1 MDINHILLQKQRHLA
16 ELSSAHLNNEASDV
30 SYQQLCDD
38 LHELS
43 GAAYTVINL
52 LTHDH
57 KATKTV
63 AISEPAKN
71 LQKAL
76 SIFGFNLI
84 GKEWPVDEFAIKAMK
99 TTRLINQGEIGK
111 ASPHITY
118 KIGKLLK
125 NTFGI
130 GNIYSV
136 GLFRKE
142 QVMGTLV
149 LVMKKGEVPAYPELV
164 EIFAQQVGA
173 HLYQIDQKN
182 KLAQEKVSNLI
193 ITNKLTQSETL
204 LRGLFELSPFGIILN
219 DFETGNFVEV
229 NDALLKQIG
238 YSREELFVLT
248 FLEVTPKEYTQQEEI
263 QLELLNNTGRYG
275 PYEKEYIRKDGTR
288 YPVVLNGMITL
299 DAKGK
304 KMIWSIVEDISE
316 RKRAESEL
324 REKHGQFVSLINNIP
339 GISYRCKNDQDWTML
354 FISDAVDT
362 VSGYRAED
370 LLHNKRISY
379 AQLILPEDKE
389 RVAEA
394 VVKALEKNETWE
406 VEYRIRHKNGALR
419 WVSEKGNAVSNTQG
433 EVNFLDGF
441 IIDITDKLK
450 AENSLKQSEARF
462 RQITDTIQ
470 DVFYLY
476 NIVDKKLE
484 FFSPNCHQI
493 LGIAPEFFFEGK
505 KLQTFVHKDDK
516 AKLINANRDIYA
528 GIACEIEYRVWVKK
542 ELRWLN
548 EKSFPIKNEKG
559 NTIKISGIVTDI
571 TAKKRT
577 EAELD
582 AKRMEIQDITNAVN
596 ESSLVSITD
605 KKGDIVK
612 VNSKFCE
619 VSGFTE
625 AELIGQNHRLI
636 NSSYHDKI
644 FWRGLWRTISRGKV
658 WKGEI
663 KNRAKDGTE
672 YWVAS
677 VINPIFDEN
686 GIINHYLSI
695 RQDIT
700 ERKKAELDLVETQQ
714 KLNSIFTEMEDV
726 VWSTRLPDY
735 MVLFMTPS
743 AIDLFGVS
751 FEDLMADSTWWEK
764 LIHPEDK
771 AVIGKIYKQLS
782 NNGSFEEEYRII
794 SLDSKVKWISNKGK
808 IITDKNG
815 VPRRLD
821 GYMRNISAYKFADQ
835 RLRNSEANLK
845 EAHSI
850 AKLGHWELDL
860 VVNRL
865 NWSDSVFEIFE
876 IDPKKFD
883 PSYEEFLK
891 TIHPG
896 DREALNKAYTD
907 SLANKTPYA
916 MEHRLPMPDGRVKW
930 LRENCRT
937 EYDADGKALSSVGI
951 VQDITESKV
960 AELELLKT
968 KDLLVRTNTVARV
981 GGWEVDLVNNAIYWT
996 EITKEIHE
1004 VSPDF
1009 NPDLVTSINFYKEGE
1024 SRNKIT
1030 KLVSKA
1036 LETGEG
1042 FDVELQIITAQ
1053 DREVWVRAIGQAEFE
1068 NNKCIR
1074 LYGTFQDID
1083 KSKKAEELIIRQNQ
1097 FKQLIAEISGE
1108 FVKSDFSTTDAVI
1121 NKILQKCG
1129 VYFDVDR
1136 CFLFQISSEEH
1147 TFSNTHDWHREGT
1160 ESMQHRVQ
1168 NVPLTTFPWFVAKLA
1183 EQDSFII
1190 SDVAQVPAEAESEK
1204 WEWINQHMKSILFV
1218 RIDYNN
1224 QPAGV
1229 LGLSTISRTIDWTE
1243 DQVSGLGVIAH
1254 IISDGLTKDILEK
1267 GLIEAK
1273 DKAENA
1279 NKAKSEFLAN
1289 MSHEI
1294 RTPLNSILGF
1304 SEILLQSIHEPKAA
1318 GQLKT
1323 IQSSGRILL
1332 SLINDLLDLAKI
1344 EAGQLSLQ
1352 ADSVDVRAM
1361 VDEIY
1366 QMFLPQTTKKNLNLF
1381 TEFSSSFPRQV
1392 MIDDIRLKQMIVN
1405 LVGNAVKFTQ
1415 QGSIKIHVD
1424 FSHINP
1430 NQSIGCLQFSV
1441 EDTGMGIAQTDLETI
1456 FESFRQGTEQSVRHY
1471 GGTGLGLSITKRL
1484 VDLMQGEI
1492 SVSSQKGK
1500 GSVFTITIPDVT
1512 FVEYVKESSSKNST
1526 EKLHFKDATILVV
1539 DDVATN
1545 RNLVADYLSDHD
1557 ITLIMGT
1564 NGLEAITLA
1573 KAHQPDLILMD
1584 IRMPEMDGW
1593 EAARIIHETEDLK
1606 DIPIIAFTA
1615 SIQAHETIDG
1625 NFAGLLSKPIQGK
1638 VLFDELKKYIPYDT
1652 VVATAIHSE
1661 NQDEQTTQEELQ
1673 AHLPY
1678 LQEHFQST
1686 IDRLTYMMDVTE
1698 MEQLL
1703 NHLKAYAKQHKLK
1716 QLLNLTAQLETA
1728 FDQFDLDNIS
1738 IELQRLS
1745 ILLNN

>member
-1 MDINHILLQKQRHLA
+1 MDTNLLLLQKQRHLA
-16 ELSSAHLNNEASDV
+16 ELSSAYLSYETSEI

-71 LQKAL
+71 LQKAV

-84 GKEWPVDEFAIKAMK
+84 GKEWPVDEFTIKAMK
-99 TTRLINQGEIGK
+99 TTRLINQVAVGK
-111 ASPHITY
+111 ASPLNTA
-118 KIGKLLK
+118 KIGTLLK
-125 NTFGI
+125 TTFGI

-142 QVMGTLV
+142 QITGTLV
-149 LVMKKGEVPAYPELV
+149 LVMKKGEAPPYPELV

-173 HLYQIDQKN
+173 LLYQIDQKN
-182 KLAQEKVSNLI
+182 KLAQKNVSNQI
-193 ITNKLTQSETL
+193 IANKLAQSETL

-229 NDALLKQIG
+229 NDALIKQIG
-238 YSREELFVLT
+238 YSREELFVLS
-248 FLEVTPKEYTQQEEI
+248 FLEVTPKEYSQQEEI
-263 QLELLNNTGRYG
+263 QLELLKNTGRYG

-299 DAKGK
+299 DANGK
-304 KMIWSIVEDISE
+304 KMIWSIVEDITE
-316 RKRAESEL
+316 RRRAESEL
-324 REKHGQFVSLINNIP
+324 
-339 GISYRCKNDQDWTML
+339 
-354 FISDAVDT
+354 
-362 VSGYRAED
+362 
-370 LLHNKRISY
+370 
-379 AQLILPEDKE
+379 
-389 RVAEA
+389 EA
-394 VVKALEKNETWE
+394 
-406 VEYRIRHKNGALR
+406 
-419 WVSEKGNAVSNTQG
+419 
-433 EVNFLDGF
+433 
-441 IIDITDKLK
+441 KLK
-450 AENSLKQSEARF
+450 
-462 RQITDTIQ
+462 
-470 DVFYLY
+470 
-476 NIVDKKLE
+476 
-484 FFSPNCHQI
+484 
-493 LGIAPEFFFEGK
+493 
-505 KLQTFVHKDDK
+505 
-516 AKLINANRDIYA
+516 
-528 GIACEIEYRVWVKK
+528 
-542 ELRWLN
+542 
-548 EKSFPIKNEKG
+548 
-559 NTIKISGIVTDI
+559 
-571 TAKKRT
+571 
-577 EAELD
+577 
-582 AKRMEIQDITNAVN
+582 EIQDITNAVN
-596 ESSLVSITD
+596 ENSLVSIID

-619 VSGFTE
+619 VSRYTE
-625 AELIGQNHRLI
+625 AELIGQNYRII

-644 FWRGLWRTISRGKV
+644 FWRDLWHTISRGKV

-672 YWVAS
+672 YWEAS
-677 VINPIFDEN
+677 VINPIFDKN
-686 GIINHYLSI
+686 GIISHYLSI

-700 ERKKAELDLVETQQ
+700 ERKKAELDLLETQQ

-726 VWSTRLPDY
+726 VWSMQLPDY
-735 MVLFMTPS
+735 KVLFMTPS
-743 AIDLFGVS
+743 AIDLFGIP
-751 FEDLMADSTWWEK
+751 FETLMANNRWWEK
-764 LIHPEDK
+764 VIHPEDK
-771 AVIGKIYKQLS
+771 AVIRKIYKQL
-782 NNGSFEEEYRII
+782 NDKGSFEEEYRII
-794 SLDSKVKWISNKGK
+794 SLDGTVKWISNKGK

-815 VPRRLD
+815 APQRLD

-835 RLRNSEANLK
+835 QLRNSEAQLK

-860 VVNRL
+860 ADNRL

-876 IDPKKFD
+876 KDPEKFA
-883 PSYEEFLK
+883 PGYEEFLN
-891 TIHPG
+891 TIHPD
-896 DREALNKAYTD
+896 DREALDKAYTD
-907 SLANKTPYA
+907 SLANKTSYA
-916 MEHRLPMPDGRVKW
+916 IEHRLLMPDGRVKW

-937 EYDADGKALSSVGI
+937 KYNANGKALSSVGI

-960 AELELLKT
+960 AALELLQT
-968 KDLLVRTNTVARV
+968 KDLLARTNTVARV
-981 GGWEVDLVNNAIYWT
+981 GGWEVDLVNYGLYWT

-1009 NPDLVTSINFYKEGE
+1009 KPDLKTSINFYKEGE

-1030 KLVSKA
+1030 KLVNKA
-1036 LETGEG
+1036 IETGER

-1053 DREVWVRAIGQAEFE
+1053 DREVWIRAIGQTEFE
-1068 NNKCIR
+1068 NNQCIR

-1083 KSKKAEELIIRQNQ
+1083 KAKKAEELIIRQNQ
-1097 FKQLIAEISGE
+1097 FRQLIAEISGE

-1129 VYFDVDR
+1129 AYFDVDR
-1136 CFLFQISSEEH
+1136 CFLFQISSEER

-1168 NVPLTTFPWFVAKLA
+1168 NMPLTTFPWFVAKLT
-1183 EQDSFII
+1183 EQDTFII
-1190 SDVAQVPAEAESEK
+1190 SDVAQVPAEAEAEK
-1204 WEWINQHMKSILFV
+1204 REWINQHMKSILFV
-1218 RIDYNN
+1218 RFDYNN

-1229 LGLSTISRTIDWTE
+1229 LGLSTISRIMDWTE
-1243 DQVSGLGVIAH
+1243 DQVSGLGVFAH
-1254 IISDGLTKDILEK
+1254 IISDGLVKVTLEK

-1273 DKAENA
+1273 EKAENA

-1289 MSHEI
+1289 ISHEI

-1352 ADSVDVRAM
+1352 ADSVDVRAL

-1456 FESFRQGTEQSVRHY
+1456 FESFRQGAEQSVRHY

-1484 VDLMQGEI
+1484 VDLMQGEL

-1500 GSVFTITIPDVT
+1500 GSVFTLTIPDVT
-1512 FVEYVKESSSKNST
+1512 YVEYVKGSSNKNST

-1545 RNLVADYLSDHD
+1545 RKLVADYLSHHD

-1573 KAHQPDLILMD
+1573 KTHHPDLILMD
-1584 IRMPEMDGW
+1584 IRMPEMDGR

-1615 SIQAHETIDG
+1615 SILAHETIDG
-1625 NFAGLLSKPIQGK
+1625 YFAGMLSKPIQGK

-1652 VVATAIHSE
+1652 VMATASHSE

-1716 QLLNLTAQLETA
+1716 QLLNLTAQLEAA